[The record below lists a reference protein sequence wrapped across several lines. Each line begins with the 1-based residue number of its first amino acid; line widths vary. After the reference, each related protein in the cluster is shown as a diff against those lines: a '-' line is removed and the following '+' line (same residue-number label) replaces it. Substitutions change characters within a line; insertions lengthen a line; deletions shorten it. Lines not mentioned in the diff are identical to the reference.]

1 MTVSIKF
8 ESSQDYQLE
17 AINAVTSLFEGWSKL
32 NWDPL
37 TDGLS
42 SDELIQSHLFA
53 NRMGISEED
62 LEANIRKVQSLE
74 RFNSEVL
81 LVPII
86 PEELRLP
93 PGKIENLNDFS
104 IEMETG
110 TGKTYV
116 YLRTAIELY
125 LKYDLSK
132 FVIVVPTVA
141 IREGVI
147 SALSS
152 MKHHFRDLYAGVQY
166 DSYVYDSKNMSRL
179 RQFGTTKHL
188 QIMVMNIQAFS
199 KDTNL
204 INRESESLNGLK
216 PVDFLTATNPIL
228 ILDEPQKLSSKIQL
242 DSIEKLQPLFKLRY
256 SATHKNH
263 HCLVYRLGP
272 VDAYEKRLVK
282 QIEVLSITAEENM
295 NVAYVEVRKINISK
309 ESKPSATVV
318 VNRPDGRRQLTV
330 RKDEDLFDLTQMS
343 IYKGWTVEDIVGNSE
358 NAPGYVE
365 FSNGMRV
372 VVNSSNDIDI
382 DWWQRA
388 QMDAAIEKH
397 FETEQR
403 LIEAAERGDIKP
415 MKPLTLF
422 FIDKVA
428 NFYPDDGKFKIW
440 FDQIYDGRARKFR
453 NLDLPKAA
461 EARDGYFSLSKGRAS
476 DTNGDSKEDAES
488 YDRILKNKERL
499 LSPEEPVRFIFS
511 HSMLSEGWDNPN
523 VFTICNLQDTQSEV
537 KRRQQIGRGLRLPV
551 MENGERCRID
561 QLNKLTVVASETFQ
575 KFAAALQ
582 TEMVADTGEKFG
594 PGQIVAARPPKH
606 VKLKE
611 NFLEIAGFKELWEQ
625 VSPKTTYE
633 LAFNSEDLVDEAALR
648 LKRLGK
654 EDPISAPRIIIK
666 QTSLSMGVGKDIEPG
681 KSTPEKYIKFERVTA
696 VPDILAD
703 LQATLP
709 VSRSTIHKV
718 IMESGRLPEMTINP
732 AMFTSQV
739 KKAIRGSLAHT
750 LRSLGG
756 IKYHPVQG
764 EDASY
769 PASLFS
775 SGLSNAENVVEVNK
789 SIFDSV
795 VCDSN
800 IEREFALALD
810 EREDVELFIKLPD
823 WYQVPTP
830 IGSYNPDWAI
840 VRKTPEGKKDLYLVV
855 ETKGT
860 IVEEN
865 LQFESEKWKINF
877 GKHHFSAIKV
887 EYQVAKTLDDVMAF
901 SQDFQA

>member
-74 RFNSEVL
+74 RFNAEVL
-81 LVPII
+81 LVPVI

-147 SALSS
+147 AALSS
-152 MKHHFRDLYAGVQY
+152 MKQHFRDLYAGVQF

-179 RQFGTTKHL
+179 RQFGTTRHL

-204 INRESESLNGLK
+204 INRESESLNWLK
-216 PVDFLTATNPIL
+216 PMDFLTATNPVL
-228 ILDEPQKLSSKIQL
+228 ILDEPQKLSSKLQL
-242 DSIEKLQPLFKLRY
+242 ESIENLKPLFKLRY
-256 SATHKNH
+256 SATHKDH

-282 QIEVLSITAEENM
+282 QIEILSITAEENM
-295 NVAYVEVRKINISK
+295 NLAYVEVRKINISK
-309 ESKPSATVV
+309 DSKPSATVL
-318 VNRPDGRRQLTV
+318 VNRPDGRKQLTI
-330 RKDEDLFDLTQMS
+330 RKDDDLFELTKMNV
-343 IYKGWTVEDIVGNSE
+343 YNGWTVEDISANSD
-358 NAPGYVE
+358 NSPGYVE

-372 VVNSSNDIDI
+372 LVNSSNDVDI

-403 LIEAAERGDIKP
+403 LVEAAERGDIKP

-422 FIDKVA
+422 FIDRVA

-440 FDQIYDGRARKFR
+440 FDEIYEGRARRFR

-461 EARDGYFSLSKGRAS
+461 DARDGYFSVTKGKAS
-476 DTNGDSKEDAES
+476 DTNGDSKDDAES

-511 HSMLSEGWDNPN
+511 HSALSEGWDNPN

-537 KRRQQIGRGLRLPV
+537 RRRQQIGRGLRLPV

-561 QLNKLTVVASETFQ
+561 QLNKLTIVASETFQ

-582 TEMVADTGEKFG
+582 TEMVADTGERFA
-594 PGQIVAARPPKH
+594 PGQIVESRPPRN
-606 VKLKE
+606 VELKE
-611 NFLEIAGFKELWEQ
+611 DFAKIPGFKELWEQ
-625 VSPKTTYE
+625 VSPRTTYT
-633 LAFNSEDLVDEAALR
+633 LDFNSEDLVDEAALR

-654 EDPISAPRIIIK
+654 EHPISAPRIIVK
-666 QTSLSMGVGKDIEPG
+666 QTSLKMSAGKDIEPG
-681 KSTPEKYIKFERVTA
+681 KSGPEKFLKFERRSS

-718 IMESGRLPEMTINP
+718 IMESGRLAEMIINP
-732 AMFTSQV
+732 ATFTSQV
-739 KKAIRGSLAHT
+739 KKAIRESLAHT
-750 LRSLGG
+750 LRNLGG
-756 IKYHPVQG
+756 IKYQRVQG
-764 EDASY
+764 EHARY
-769 PASLFS
+769 PSSLFS
-775 SGLSNAENVVEVNK
+775 STQSSADNVVEVNK
-789 SIFDSV
+789 SIFDVV
-795 VCDSN
+795 VCDST

-810 EREDVELFIKLPD
+810 KREDVELFIKLPD
-823 WYQVPTP
+823 WYKVPTP

-840 VRKTPEGKKDLYLVV
+840 VRKTPDGKSHLYLVV

-860 IVEEN
+860 TVEDN

-877 GKHHFSAIKV
+877 GRHHFLAIKV
-887 EYQVAKTLDDVMAF
+887 DYQVAKTIGDVISKSHA
-901 SQDFQA
+901 

>member
-1 MTVSIKF
+1 LSVSIKF
-8 ESSQDYQLE
+8 DASQDYQLE
-17 AINAVTSLFEGWSKL
+17 AIDAVTSLFEGWSAL
-32 NWDPL
+32 NWEPSIE
-37 TDGLS
+37 GLS
-42 SDELIQSHLFA
+42 GDELIQSHLFA
-53 NRMGISEED
+53 NRMGLSPED
-62 LEANIRKVQSLE
+62 LESNIRKVQSQE
-74 RFNSEVL
+74 RFNSEML
-81 LVPII
+81 RVPVI
-86 PEELRLP
+86 PKELRLP
-93 PGKIENLNDFS
+93 EGEIKNINDFS

-125 LKYDLSK
+125 LKYEISK

-147 SALSS
+147 SSLAS
-152 MKHHFRDLYAGVQY
+152 MKQHFRDLYAGVQY

-204 INRESESLNGLK
+204 INIKTENLDWQK
-216 PVDFLTATNPIL
+216 PVDYITTTNPVI
-228 ILDEPQKLSSKIQL
+228 ILDEPQKLGSKIQQE
-242 DSIEKLQPLFKLRY
+242 SIEKLNPLFKLRY
-256 SATHKNH
+256 SATHKDH

-272 VDAYEKRLVK
+272 VDAYERRLVK
-282 QIEVLSITAEENM
+282 QIEVLSITAEDNM
-295 NVAYVEVRKINISK
+295 NLAYVEVRKINISK

-318 VNRPDGRRQLTV
+318 VNRPDGRKQLTI
-330 RKDEDLFDLTQMS
+330 RKDDDLLELTQMG
-343 IYKGWTVEDIVGNSE
+343 IYTGWNVEDIVGNSE
-358 NAPGYVE
+358 ESPGHVE
-365 FSNGMRV
+365 FSNGMRIL
-372 VVNSSNDIDI
+372 VNSSNDVDI
-382 DWWQRA
+382 EWWQRA
-388 QMDAAIEKH
+388 QMDAAIQKH

-403 LIEAAERGDIKP
+403 LVEAAERGEIMP

-422 FIDKVA
+422 FIDRVA
-428 NFYPDDGKFKIW
+428 NYYPEDGKFKRW
-440 FDQIYDGRARKFR
+440 FDEIYEGRARRFR
-453 NLDLPKAA
+453 NLDLPKAS
-461 EARDGYFSLSKGRAS
+461 EARDGYFSVTKGKAS
-476 DTNGDSKEDAES
+476 DTNGDTKEDALS
-488 YDRILKNKERL
+488 YDRILKDKERL
-499 LSPEEPVRFIFS
+499 LSFDEPVRFIFS
-511 HSMLSEGWDNPN
+511 HSALSEGWDNPN

-582 TEMVADTGEKFG
+582 SEMVADTGEKFG
-594 PGQIVAARPPKH
+594 SGQIVESRPPKA
-606 VKLKE
+606 VNLKVNFE
-611 NFLEIAGFKELWEQ
+611 NIAGFKELWER

-648 LKRLGK
+648 LKDLGK
-654 EDPISAPRIIIK
+654 KHPISAPRIVVR
-666 QTSLSMGVGKDIEPG
+666 QTSLKMGVGKDIEAG
-681 KSTPEKYIKFERVTA
+681 KSGPEKHLNFERKNA
-696 VPDILAD
+696 VPDILTD

-718 IMESGRLPEMTINP
+718 IMESGRLQEMIINP
-732 AMFTSQV
+732 AVFTSQV
-739 KKAIRGSLAHT
+739 KKAVRDSLAHT
-750 LRSLGG
+750 LRELGG

-764 EDASY
+764 ENSRYPSTLFAST
-769 PASLFS
+769 
-775 SGLSNAENVVEVNK
+775 LSNAENVVEVTK
-789 SIFDSV
+789 SIFDVV

-823 WYQVPTP
+823 WYKVPTP

-840 VRKTPEGKKDLYLVV
+840 VRKNPSGEKNLYLVV

-860 IVEEN
+860 TKEEN

-877 GKHHFSAIKV
+877 GRHHFLAIKV
-887 EYQVAKTLDDVMAF
+887 DYQVAKSIGDLTDAVLA
-901 SQDFQA
+901 

>member
-1 MTVSIKF
+1 MSVSIKF
-8 ESSQDYQLE
+8 DSSQDYQLD
-17 AINAVTSLFEGWSKL
+17 AIDSVINLFEGWSKL

-37 TDGLS
+37 TEGLA

-62 LEANIRKVQSLE
+62 LEANIRKVQSKE

-152 MKHHFRDLYAGVQY
+152 MKQHFRDLYAGLQY
-166 DSYVYDSKNMSRL
+166 DSYIYDSKNMSRL
-179 RQFGTTKHL
+179 RQFGSTKHL

-216 PVDFLTATNPIL
+216 PIDFLTATNPVL
-228 ILDEPQKLSSKIQL
+228 ILDEPQKLGSKLQL
-242 DSIEKLQPLFKLRY
+242 ESIENLKPLFKLRY
-256 SATHKNH
+256 SATHKDH

-272 VDAYEKRLVK
+272 VDAYERRLVK
-282 QIEVLSITAEENM
+282 QIEVLSIIAEENM
-295 NVAYVEVRKINISK
+295 NIAYVEVRKINLSK
-309 ESKPSATVV
+309 DSKPSATML
-318 VNRPDGRRQLTV
+318 VNRPDGRKQLTI
-330 RKDEDLFDLTQMS
+330 RKDDDLFDLTQMS
-343 IYKGWTVEDIVGNSE
+343 VYEGWKVEDIVGSSE
-358 NAPGYVE
+358 NSQGYVE

-372 VVNSSNDIDI
+372 LASSSNDVDI

-397 FETEQR
+397 FETELR

-422 FIDKVA
+422 FIDRVA
-428 NFYPDDGKFKIW
+428 HFYPDDGKFKIW
-440 FDQIYDGRARKFR
+440 FDEIYEGRARRFR

-461 EARDGYFSLSKGRAS
+461 DARDGYFSVTKGKAS

-511 HSMLSEGWDNPN
+511 HSALSEGWDNPN

-582 TEMVADTGEKFG
+582 SEMVEDTGEKFG
-594 PGQIVAARPPKH
+594 SGQIVESRPTKA
-606 VKLKE
+606 VKLKVNFE
-611 NFLEIAGFKELWEQ
+611 NINGFKELWER
-625 VSPKTTYE
+625 VSTKTTYE

-648 LKRLGK
+648 LENLGK
-654 EDPISAPRIIIK
+654 KHPITAPRIIVR
-666 QTSLSMGVGKDIEPG
+666 QTSLRMGAGKDIEAG
-681 KSTPEKYIKFERVTA
+681 NSGPEKYLKFERKSA
-696 VPDILAD
+696 VPDILDD

-718 IMESGRLPEMTINP
+718 IMESGRLQEMIINP
-732 AMFTSQV
+732 AVFTSQV
-739 KKAIRGSLAHT
+739 KRAVRESLAHT
-750 LRSLGG
+750 LRELGG

-764 EDASY
+764 ANSRY
-769 PASLFS
+769 PSSLFS
-775 SGLSNAENVVEVNK
+775 STLSNAENVVEVKK
-789 SIFDSV
+789 SIFDVV

-810 EREDVELFIKLPD
+810 KREDVELFIKLPD
-823 WYQVPTP
+823 WYKVPTP

-840 VRKTPEGKKDLYLVV
+840 VRKNPSGEKDLYLVV

-860 IVEEN
+860 VKEEN

-877 GKHHFSAIKV
+877 GRHHFLAIKV
-887 EYQVAKTLDDVMAF
+887 DYQVAKSIDDLTSTVSA
-901 SQDFQA
+901 

>member
-1 MTVSIKF
+1 MSVSIKF

-17 AINAVTSLFEGWSKL
+17 AISAVTSLFEGWSKL

-37 TDGLS
+37 KDGLS

-152 MKHHFRDLYAGVQY
+152 MKQHFRDLYAGVQF

-204 INRESESLNGLK
+204 INRESESLDWLR
-216 PVDFLTATNPIL
+216 PIDFLTATNPVL
-228 ILDEPQKLSSKIQL
+228 ILDEPQKLSSKLQL
-242 DSIEKLQPLFKLRY
+242 ESIENLKPLFKLRY
-256 SATHKNH
+256 SATHKDH

-295 NVAYVEVRKINISK
+295 NIAYVEVRKINISK
-309 ESKPSATVV
+309 DSKPSATVL
-318 VNRPDGRRQLTV
+318 VNRPDGRKQLTI
-330 RKDEDLFDLTQMS
+330 RKDDDLFELTQMNV
-343 IYKGWTVEDIVGNSE
+343 YNGWNVEDIVANSE
-358 NAPGYVE
+358 TNPGYVE

-372 VVNSSNDIDI
+372 LVNSSNDVDI

-403 LIEAAERGDIKP
+403 LVEAAERGDIKP

-422 FIDKVA
+422 FIDRVA
-428 NFYPDDGKFKIW
+428 NFYPDDGKFKVW
-440 FDQIYDGRARKFR
+440 FDEIYEGRARRFR

-461 EARDGYFSLSKGRAS
+461 DARDGYFSVTKGKAS
-476 DTNGDSKEDAES
+476 DTNGDSKVDAES

-511 HSMLSEGWDNPN
+511 HSALSEGWDNPN

-537 KRRQQIGRGLRLPV
+537 RRRQQIGRGLRLPV
-551 MENGERCRID
+551 MENGERCRMD
-561 QLNKLTVVASETFQ
+561 QLNKLTIVASETFQ

-582 TEMVADTGEKFG
+582 TEMVADTGERFA
-594 PGQIVAARPPKH
+594 PGQIVESRPLRH

-611 NFLEIAGFKELWEQ
+611 DFAKIPGFQELWEK
-625 VSPKTTYE
+625 VSPRTTYN
-633 LAFNSEDLVDEAALR
+633 LDFNSEDLVDEAALR
-648 LKRLGK
+648 LKKLGK
-654 EDPISAPRIIIK
+654 DYPISAPRIIVK
-666 QTSLSMGVGKDIEPG
+666 QTSLKMGLGKDIEPG
-681 KSTPEKYIKFERVTA
+681 KSGPEKYLSFERKSS

-718 IMESGRLPEMTINP
+718 IVESGRLSEMIINP
-732 AMFTSQV
+732 ATFTSQV
-739 KKAIRGSLAHT
+739 KKAIRESLAHT
-750 LRSLGG
+750 LKNLGG
-756 IKYHPVQG
+756 IKYQPIQG
-764 EDASY
+764 EHARY
-769 PASLFS
+769 PSSLFS
-775 SGLSNAENVVEVNK
+775 SMQSSAENVVEVNK
-789 SIFDSV
+789 SIFDVV

-810 EREDVELFIKLPD
+810 NREDVELFIKLPD
-823 WYQVPTP
+823 WFKVPTP

-840 VRKTPEGKKDLYLVV
+840 VRKTPEGKSQLYLVV

-860 IVEEN
+860 TVEEN

-877 GKHHFSAIKV
+877 GRNHFMAIKV
-887 EYQVAKTLDDVMAF
+887 DYQVAKTIEDVF
-901 SQDFQA
+901 SESTP

>member
-17 AINAVTSLFEGWSKL
+17 AINAVTSLFEGWSRP

-62 LEANIRKVQSLE
+62 LEANIRKVQSLQ

-81 LVPII
+81 LVPVI

-93 PGKIENLNDFS
+93 PGKIKDLNDFS

-152 MKHHFRDLYAGVQY
+152 MKQHFRDLYAGVQF
-166 DSYVYDSKNMSRL
+166 DSYVYDSKNMNRL

-199 KDTNL
+199 GDTKL
-204 INRESESLNGLK
+204 INRESESLNGLR
-216 PVDFLTATNPIL
+216 PMDFLTTTNPVL
-228 ILDEPQKLSSKIQL
+228 ILDEPQKLSSKLQL
-242 DSIEKLQPLFKLRY
+242 ESIENLKPLFKLRY
-256 SATHKNH
+256 SATHKDH

-295 NVAYVEVRKINISK
+295 NIAYVEVRKINLSK
-309 ESKPSATVV
+309 DSRPSATVL
-318 VNRPDGRRQLTV
+318 VNRPDGRKQLTIK
-330 RKDEDLFDLTQMS
+330 KDDDLFELTQMNV
-343 IYKGWTVEDIVGNSE
+343 YNGWNVEDVVGNSE
-358 NAPGYVE
+358 TTSGYVE

-372 VVNSSNDIDI
+372 LVNSSNDVDI

-403 LIEAAERGDIKP
+403 LVEAAERGEIKP

-422 FIDKVA
+422 FIDRVA

-440 FDQIYDGRARKFR
+440 FDEIYEGRARRFR

-461 EARDGYFSLSKGRAS
+461 DARDGYFSVTKGKAS
-476 DTNGDSKEDAES
+476 DTNGDSKDDAES

-511 HSMLSEGWDNPN
+511 HSALSEGWDNPN

-537 KRRQQIGRGLRLPV
+537 RRRQQIGRGLRLPV
-551 MENGERCRID
+551 MENGERCRTD
-561 QLNKLTVVASETFQ
+561 QLNKLTIVASETFQ

-582 TEMVADTGEKFG
+582 TEMVAETGERFA
-594 PGQIVAARPPKH
+594 PGQIVESRPPRI
-606 VKLKE
+606 VELKE
-611 NFLEIAGFKELWEQ
+611 DFAKIPGFEELWEQ
-625 VSPKTTYE
+625 VSPRTTYK
-633 LAFNSEDLVDEAALR
+633 LDLNSEDLVDEASLR
-648 LKRLGK
+648 LKKLGK
-654 EDPISAPRIIIK
+654 EHPISAPRIIVK
-666 QTSLSMGVGKDIEPG
+666 QTSLKMGVGKDIEPG
-681 KSTPEKYIKFERVTA
+681 KSGPEKFLKFERKRS

-718 IMESGRLPEMTINP
+718 IMESGRLSEMLINP
-732 AMFTSQV
+732 ATFTSQV
-739 KKAIRGSLAHT
+739 KKAIRESLAHT
-750 LRSLGG
+750 LKNLGG
-756 IKYHPVQG
+756 IKYQPVQG
-764 EDASY
+764 EHSRY
-769 PASLFS
+769 PSSLFS
-775 SGLSNAENVVEVNK
+775 STQSSAENVVEVNK
-789 SIFDSV
+789 SIFDVV

-810 EREDVELFIKLPD
+810 KREDVELFIKLPD
-823 WYQVPTP
+823 WYKVPTP

-840 VRKTPEGKKDLYLVV
+840 VRKTPEGKSQLYLVV

-860 IVEEN
+860 TVEEN

-877 GKHHFSAIKV
+877 GRHHFLAIKV
-887 EYQVAKTLDDVMAF
+887 DYQVAKTIDDVLAET
-901 SQDFQA
+901 SV